1 MRLFQQEW
9 TGILIIV
16 VMSLVT
22 GHGAAA
28 SCTLTVGW
36 EPYVPYQFTGEKG
49 EVTGADIEL
58 MRTIAKEIGCQ
69 TVFKELPWARQLSE
83 LKNGTLDVAMSASK
97 TPEREAYVRFS
108 IPYRQSEMAIFVRD
122 GTASQH
128 PLSSLSEIPRADF
141 RLGVIFGYYYGDE
154 FETLKDDPTF
164 ASHVDAAADY
174 PTNIRKLLHE
184 RIDGL
189 LVDDLAVMRA
199 AVRELGVVDQVERH
213 PLHIPGDE
221 FHIMFSRQSVDPE
234 LVANVDRTLEK
245 MESDGSIEAIFEEF
259 VQW

>member
-9 TGILIIV
+9 IGVLIIV

-22 GHGAAA
+22 GRGASA

-36 EPYVPYQFTGEKG
+36 EPYVPYQFTSEKG

-58 MRTIAKEIGCQ
+58 MRSIVKEIGCQ
-69 TVFKELPWARQLSE
+69 AVFKEMPWARQLSE
-83 LKNGTLDVAMSASK
+83 LKNGTLDIAMSASK
-97 TPEREAYVRFS
+97 TPERELYARFS
-108 IPYRQSEMAIFVRD
+108 MPYRQSEMAIFVRD
-122 GTASQH
+122 GTASRY
-128 PLSSLSEIPRADF
+128 PLSGLSDISRADF
-141 RLGVIFGYYYGDE
+141 RLGVIFGYYYGAE
-154 FETLKDDPTF
+154 FETLKEDPTF
-164 ASHVDAAADY
+164 ASQVDAAANY

-184 RIDGL
+184 RIDGF

-199 AVRELGVVDQVERH
+199 AVRDLGVADRVERH
-213 PLHIPGDE
+213 PLHIPGDQ

-234 LVANVDRTLEK
+234 FIASVNRTLEK
-245 MESDGSIEAIFEEF
+245 MKSDGGIEAIFEEF